1 MVQTVQMEKM
11 ERTERTVKTALLPN
25 SKSERDIGTFPM
37 TMEQTGHSW
46 AKPQVKMGLTELMPF
61 RFSRKLPKMKIISIS
76 NCRMIRLF
84 PCPNIIRC
92 LSHSPKPRIFGYW
105 RIKHTRSVIPLQEP
119 DENTVIKAL
128 AQDGFRAV
136 VKRRTMQLEPS
147 KSLLR
152 VRFCRARC

>member
-1 MVQTVQMEKM
+1 MVIKSKPRGQTEKMVQTVQMEKM

-105 RIKHTRSVIPLQEP
+105 RIKHTRSVIPLQELMKIP
-119 DENTVIKAL
+119 LSRLWHKT
-128 AQDGFRAV
+128 GFG
-136 VKRRTMQLEPS
+136 LW
-147 KSLLR
+147 
-152 VRFCRARC
+152 